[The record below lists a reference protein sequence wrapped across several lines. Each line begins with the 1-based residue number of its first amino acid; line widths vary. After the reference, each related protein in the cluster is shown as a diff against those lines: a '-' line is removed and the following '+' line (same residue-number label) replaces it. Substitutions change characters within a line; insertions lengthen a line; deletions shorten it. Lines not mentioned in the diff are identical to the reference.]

1 MPEFNL
7 CNLKYVKMV
16 SKTMLCSLQYIDP
29 ATAVM
34 MVLKAFMKY
43 ESLTFSFAEFGSR
56 VCQ

>member
-1 MPEFNL
+1 
-7 CNLKYVKMV
+7 MV
-16 SKTMLCSLQYIDP
+16 SILSKNVQDYSIKTMLCSLQYIDP

-43 ESLTFSFAEFGSR
+43 QSLTFSFAEFGSR